1 MVDALSVAKAYAA
14 VQKQAA
20 SPLEPKGAPHADAG
34 PDFSELV
41 TSAVTDAVKS
51 SRFAE
56 TQMIGQAQ
64 GKVELVDAV
73 TAISSAQAS
82 LQTVMAVR
90 DQVISAYQQIL
101 AMPI

>member
-1 MVDALSVAKAYAA
+1 MISPMIAAKVY
-14 VQKQAA
+14 QAA
-20 SPLEPKGAPHADAG
+20 QNQSANASGGANAVDNG
-34 PDFSELV
+34 PGFAELV
-41 TSAVTDAVKS
+41 KSAVNDAIATSKH
-51 SRFAE
+51 AE

-90 DQVISAYQQIL
+90 DQVISAYQQIMQ
-101 AMPI
+101 MPI

>member
-1 MVDALSVAKAYAA
+1 MMSAMAAAKAYATT
-14 VQKQAA
+14 QNQLSGGA
-20 SPLEPKGAPHADAG
+20 SGAGAADAG
-34 PDFSELV
+34 PGFADLV
-41 TSAVTDAVKS
+41 KSAVNDAVQS
-51 SRFAE
+51 SRHAE
-56 TQMIGQAQ
+56 AQMIGQAQ

-101 AMPI
+101 QMPI

>member
-1 MVDALSVAKAYAA
+1 MITAMAAAKLYAA
-14 VQKQAA
+14 NQSQSMSKAGGAA
-20 SPLEPKGAPHADAG
+20 ADTG
-34 PDFSELV
+34 PGFADLV
-41 TSAVTDAVKS
+41 KSAITDAVDT
-51 SRFAE
+51 SRHAE

-101 AMPI
+101 QMPI

>member
-1 MVDALSVAKAYAA
+1 MMTAMAAAKAYAA
-14 VQKQAA
+14 VQKEATGKLDGGLKA
-20 SPLEPKGAPHADAG
+20 GAEQG
-34 PDFSELV
+34 PSFSELV
-41 TSAVTDAVKS
+41 KSAVTDAVHA
-51 SRFAE
+51 SRNAE
-56 TQMIGQAQ
+56 TKMIGQAQ

-101 AMPI
+101 QMPI